1 MHFEGARGAVSA
13 SGEVVEDLIAPV
25 VGPGDRARA
34 GGCDGPNRLRTPM
47 TIVGVHWRPDS
58 ELAAPLK
65 AHNCRRPLMITHVV
79 SEVLPAV
86 LADRLPKFG
95 ACPKDWPTP

>member
-1 MHFEGARGAVSA
+1 
-13 SGEVVEDLIAPV
+13 
-25 VGPGDRARA
+25 
-34 GGCDGPNRLRTPM
+34 M

-65 AHNCRRPLMITHVV
+65 AHNCHRLSMITDVV

-86 LADRLPKFG
+86 LADRVAEIRGVSERLADPLIETEAEEPAARGLEKSRNS
-95 ACPKDWPTP
+95 